1 MKQTIKE
8 QILELIK
15 YRYEE
20 IDLNDFTDSQELM
33 EKLDYDG
40 SLHMLIDSNIEI
52 YNRPLRLWAVD
63 FYEYVERAIDEG
75 LVDTSKN
82 FDYHSAIQSG
92 QYVYFQELAKEV
104 IEEIVEEN
112 NEKNEE

>member
-1 MKQTIKE
+1 MKQDIKE

-15 YRYEE
+15 YKE
-20 IDLNDFTDSQELM
+20 IDLNDFTDSHELM

-40 SLHMLIDSNIEI
+40 SLHELIDSNIEI

-75 LVDTSKN
+75 LVDTSN
-82 FDYHSAIQSG
+82 FDYHAAIQSG
-92 QYVYFQELAKEV
+92 QYVYFQELANEA
-104 IEEIVEEN
+104 IEEIFEEN
-112 NEKNEE
+112 NENNEE

>member
-1 MKQTIKE
+1 MKQDIKE

-15 YRYEE
+15 YKE
-20 IDLNDFTDSQELM
+20 IDLNDFTDSHELM

-40 SLHMLIDSNIEI
+40 SLHELIDSNIEI

-75 LVDTSKN
+75 FVDTSN
-82 FDYHSAIQSG
+82 SFDYHSAIQAG
-92 QYVYFQELAKEV
+92 QYVYFQELAYEG
-104 IEEIVEEN
+104 INEIVEEN